1 MASHFY
7 KRIKKAG
14 TPEEMQ
20 LILWRTIMALQAAA
34 ADATTPEELC
44 KVANSLTP
52 ACREYWKIFQDTE
65 ALEMLK
71 KVQDQLDS
79 LSTR

>member
-44 KVANSLTP
+44 KVANSLRLP
-52 ACREYWKIFQDTE
+52 AVNTGRYSRIRK
-65 ALEMLK
+65 
-71 KVQDQLDS
+71 
-79 LSTR
+79 R